1 MSSFAL
7 LFFILGVFCPG
18 IFFPCVLLWIH
29 HYWVLVIVSGQ
40 LANKL
45 CNAAGEDVEAKDYDQ
60 TWLGTTL
67 ILGMLATP
75 LGIYVHS
82 SKPPPL
88 DGVLLLLYVQEGVV
102 VKTESKACFWHHPF
116 INLRIV
122 CVVAARGKC
131 GGSLRCRRERRKV
144 RRRSKGFFWVVWFGH
159 VQW

>member
-1 MSSFAL
+1 MVDGEDITS
-7 LFFILGVFCPG
+7 V
-18 IFFPCVLLWIH
+18 
-29 HYWVLVIVSGQ
+29 VIVSGQ

-88 DGVLLLLYVQEGVV
+88 DGVL
-102 VKTESKACFWHHPF
+102 CP
-116 INLRIV
+116 
-122 CVVAARGKC
+122 RG
-131 GGSLRCRRERRKV
+131 GGENRK
-144 RRRSKGFFWVVWFGH
+144 
-159 VQW
+159 